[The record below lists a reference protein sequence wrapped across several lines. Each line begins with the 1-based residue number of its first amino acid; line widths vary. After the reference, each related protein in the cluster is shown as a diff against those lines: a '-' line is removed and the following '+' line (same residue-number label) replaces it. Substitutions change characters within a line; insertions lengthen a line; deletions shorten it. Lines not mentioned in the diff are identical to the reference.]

1 MSAAAQ
7 SQKRI
12 KDSDRD
18 QTGAFEP
25 CAEPLG
31 KGFADNPLYDTEKMM
46 TAVEHSNKVTRT
58 YGIEVM
64 SINIISA
71 TPCDAALTKS
81 LACGAVASAEALQAE
96 TAARGTANAV
106 RISAE
111 AQAEKSRIESQGNAD
126 SEIIR
131 ARADGEAVR
140 IKAESDKQAE
150 ILRGEGLAQRTR
162 LHAEA
167 TSAGL
172 EAVGRVV
179 EQPGG
184 REAMV
189 QRLAEQ
195 YVTELPEMAKAS
207 KMMIVPDKPTDVSG
221 VVATAL
227 SMTQAISGKSS

>member
-7 SQKRI
+7 SGKRN
-12 KDSDRD
+12 SRVFAED
-18 QTGAFEP
+18 QNASFEP
-25 CAEPLG
+25 QEEPIG

-140 IKAESDKQAE
+140 IKAESDKQA
-150 ILRGEGLAQRTR
+150 
-162 LHAEA
+162 
-167 TSAGL
+167 
-172 EAVGRVV
+172 VGRVV

-195 YVTELPEMAKAS
+195 YVTELPEMAKA
-207 KMMIVPDKPTDVSG
+207 
-221 VVATAL
+221 
-227 SMTQAISGKSS
+227 

>member
-7 SQKRI
+7 SKKRI
-12 KDSDRD
+12 AAVDSDPTAIMDRN
-18 QTGAFEP
+18 ASFEP
-25 CAEPLG
+25 CSEPTG

-71 TPCDAALTKS
+71 TPCDDALTKS

-111 AQAEKSRIESQGNAD
+111 AQAEKSRIEAQGKAD

-140 IKAESDKQAE
+140 IKAESNKQAE

-184 REAMV
+184 REAM
-189 QRLAEQ
+189 
-195 YVTELPEMAKAS
+195 
-207 KMMIVPDKPTDVSG
+207 
-221 VVATAL
+221 
-227 SMTQAISGKSS
+227 